1 MKRHVQE
8 KRYYQDAFISNED
21 VILKQLVHEGFNINR
36 LSEDVLMRF
45 DQIDHVGQIK
55 NTRMLEDMVG
65 LKPDMRVLDVG
76 GGLGGAARYLTHK
89 YGCMVNVIDLIP
101 DRCRGGLRLTRLTG
115 LVDRVTY
122 QAADA
127 QRIPFRDGT
136 FNLIWSQDAFD
147 GIEDKTLL
155 LAECRRVLKPHG
167 ELVFTDH
174 LRGPCE
180 AVPDGVYLWP
190 DDTSRFTF
198 EDYRALL
205 KKQGFKVMEEIDLTE
220 WALNSLRRVTQ
231 SITGAQRLKIQKA
244 QGVHYYQKLVSFI
257 DSFRNYLKIGAVHYG
272 AFKAACK
279 KLQG

>member
-21 VILKQLVHEGFNINR
+21 VILKQLVHEGIDINR
-36 LSEDVLMRF
+36 LSEDVLIRF

-55 NTRMLEDMVG
+55 NTRMLENMVG

-76 GGLGGAARYLTHK
+76 GGLGGAARYLAHK
-89 YGCMVNVIDLIP
+89 YGCKVNVIDLVP

-115 LVDRVTY
+115 LVHRVSY
-122 QAADA
+122 QSADA
-127 QRIPFRDGT
+127 QHIPFRDGT
-136 FNLIWSQDAFD
+136 FHLIWSQDAFD
-147 GIEDKTLL
+147 GIEDKELL
-155 LAECRRVLKPHG
+155 LTECRRILKSDG
-167 ELVFTDH
+167 ELIFTDH

-180 AVPDGVYLWP
+180 AVPDGVYLWL

-205 KKQGFKVMEEIDLTE
+205 KKQGFKILEEIDLTE

-231 SITGAQRLKIQKA
+231 MITGAQRINIQKA
-244 QGVHYYQKLVSFI
+244 QGVRYYQKLVAFI
-257 DSFRNYLKIGAVHYG
+257 HSFRDYLKSGAVHYG
-272 AFKAACK
+272 AFKAACNK
-279 KLQG
+279 H